1 MNLSTWLVVLTAVSF
16 VVLLLVG
23 LGGIAR
29 IWIELL
35 DAADDEGEGSL
46 VDAAR
51 SGRQRLRRGPALPD
65 GMVRNQ
71 KSEAR

>member
-1 MNLSTWLVVLTAVSF
+1 MNLSTWLVVLPAVSF

-35 DAADDEGEGSL
+35 DAAEDEGSL
-46 VDAAR
+46 VKAAR
-51 SGRQRLRRGPALPD
+51 SGRQRRRGPAVRD

>member
-1 MNLSTWLVVLTAVSF
+1 MNLSTWLVVLPAVSF

-35 DAADDEGEGSL
+35 DAAEDEGSL
-46 VDAAR
+46 VNAAR
-51 SGRQRLRRGPALPD
+51 SGRQRLRRGPAVRD